1 MNSVGE
7 LDKYKEFTA
16 WVSLFPAL
24 TLFLAII
31 ISARYTFISEEIGS
45 VLSIIFMMV
54 ALFLFIM
61 SDKYVRKIV
70 FSENLSEEEVSRLY
84 KNAALMSGIVIPII
98 GLISALLV
106 GYANAPIT
114 AFSFMIISL
123 SGVGSAW
130 KRFYDKISG
139 KITFSSPEGAGQDKG
154 KKRKKK

>member
-1 MNSVGE
+1 MNSVRE
-7 LDKYKEFTA
+7 LDRYKEFTA
-16 WVSLFPAL
+16 WISTFPTL

-45 VLSIIFMMV
+45 VLSIIFMMI

-70 FSENLSEEEVSRLY
+70 FSENLSENEAFKLY
-84 KNAALMSGIVIPII
+84 RNASLASGVIIPII

-106 GYANAPIT
+106 GYTNAPIT

-130 KRFYDKISG
+130 KRFYDKLSG
-139 KITFSSPEGAGQDKG
+139 KITFSSPEDTSQD
-154 KKRKKK
+154 KRKKKK

>member
-16 WVSLFPAL
+16 WISVFPAL
-24 TLFLAII
+24 TLFLAIV
-31 ISARYTFISEEIGS
+31 ISARYTLISEEMGS
-45 VLSIIFMMV
+45 VLSIIFMMI
-54 ALFLFIM
+54 ALFLFII

-70 FSENLSEEEVSRLY
+70 FSENLSEKEASKLY
-84 KNAALMSGIVIPII
+84 RSASLISGAVIPII

-106 GYANAPIT
+106 GYTNAPLT

-130 KRFYDKISG
+130 KRFYDKLSG
-139 KITFSSPEGAGQDKG
+139 NITFSRPEGSSRDKG
-154 KKRKKK
+154 EKKK